1 MKNKFMKVLSLID
14 KYAYQICIAIVVL
27 GFLLVLG
34 FYELHDTLKYGI
46 IKMTIHLI
54 FVYFWC
60 EYNKKYLLIPV
71 IISFMWFIFVW

>member
-54 FVYFWC
+54 FVHFWI

-71 IISFMWFIFVW
+71 IVSYIWIIFVW